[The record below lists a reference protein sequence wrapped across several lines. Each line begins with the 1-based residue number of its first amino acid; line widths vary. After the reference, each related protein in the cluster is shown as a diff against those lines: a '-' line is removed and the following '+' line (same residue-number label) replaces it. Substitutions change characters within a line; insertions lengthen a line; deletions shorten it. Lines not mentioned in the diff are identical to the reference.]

1 MEQAL
6 LSRVYQ
12 EMVQFVKLVVAEDT
26 ASQVGGRYQKRSVQD
41 ASENERIF
49 ECNALVV
56 ETAVR

>member
-26 ASQVGGRYQKRSVQD
+26 ASQVGRRYQKRSVQD

-49 ECNALVV
+49 ECDALVV